1 MKLTCNLLIKMS
13 TDIMNVMGK
22 GRSEKVYQNC
32 LISEISRRGIVS
44 KKEETIPL
52 FYKSEIVGYGRA
64 DIIVQNICIELKANV
79 KCASSASTQLMD
91 YVNVSFY
98 DACVS

>member
-1 MKLTCNLLIKMS
+1 MS
-13 TDIMNVMGK
+13 VMGK

-79 KCASSASTQLMD
+79 KCSSSASTQLMD

-98 DACVS
+98 DACLS